1 MDIENHTIILNKT
14 EEEKIMKK
22 RLMAIFAAILI
33 TASLTACGNGKNEE
47 GTTGG
52 KDIDINIETPTTNGS
67 EQNEGSEIPS
77 ESESDTEDPNKI
89 MNPGEYAYV
98 SYETAK
104 QIQVLSA
111 TGAATL
117 RTEDYVEVTSVPN
130 GTVLDCIG
138 FSNDENKYWS
148 QVVYE
153 GEICYIATHLVTTI
167 IDLDDGFVEVS
178 KTLIKNDGSL
188 KIRIAPDMNSEVI
201 GYISAGEEVVIIAEN
216 TTEGWYKVVFTPYG
230 TTEETTGYVVSN
242 PEYYEPE
249 IEISVPDGYSA
260 YIDNDIA
267 FVYPE
272 NWESVSE
279 SDTIRLDRQTGD
291 NYVIAYEAYTADHD
305 KYFSLTNEEFAEMFI
320 PLYESMGY
328 IITEYNVK
336 HESKGDVSV
345 AVISFTNTV
354 DGQTVYH
361 YMYIFVTKSNKVCTF
376 TVTETSLE
384 SEIAETIYESLII
397 AK

>member
-1 MDIENHTIILNKT
+1 
-14 EEEKIMKK
+14 MKRK
-22 RLMAIFAAILI
+22 LMAIFAAILI

-47 GTTGG
+47 NTTGG
-52 KDIDINIETPTTNGS
+52 KDIDINIENPTTNGNEQDESS
-67 EQNEGSEIPS
+67 EASS
-77 ESESDTEDPNKI
+77 ESQSEVENPNEIK
-89 MNPGEYAYV
+89 NPGEYAYV

-167 IDLDDGFVEVS
+167 IDLDEGFVEVS

-201 GYISAGEEVVIIAEN
+201 GYISAGEEVIVIAEN
-216 TTEGWYKVVFTPYG
+216 LTEGWYKIVFTPYG
-230 TTEETTGYVVSN
+230 VTEEASGYVVSN

-249 IEISVPDGYSA
+249 IEISIPDGYSA
-260 YIDNDIA
+260 YIDSDIA
-267 FVYPE
+267 FLYPE
-272 NWESVSE
+272 SWVALAE
-279 SDTIRLDRQTGD
+279 SDQMKFDQQTGS
-291 NYVIAYEAYTADHD
+291 NYVVVYEAYTADHD
-305 KYFSLTNEEFAEMFI
+305 IYFSLTDEIFAETFV
-320 PLYESMGY
+320 PLYANMGY
-328 IITEYNVK
+328 TVTDYSVK
-336 HESKGDVSV
+336 HESKGDASV

-354 DGQTVYH
+354 EGQD
-361 YMYIFVTKSNKVCTF
+361 MYQTQYVFVTKSNYVCTL

-384 SEIAETIYESLII
+384 SDIAENIYNSLII
-397 AK
+397 AE

>member
-1 MDIENHTIILNKT
+1 
-14 EEEKIMKK
+14 MKK

-67 EQNEGSEIPS
+67 EQDEGGENPS
-77 ESESDTEDPNKI
+77 ESESESETEAPNKI
-89 MNPGEYAYV
+89 LNPGEYAYV

-153 GEICYIATHLVTTI
+153 GKICYIATHLVTTI

-178 KTLIKNDGSL
+178 KTVVVNEKTGSL
-188 KIRIAPDMNSEVI
+188 NIRSLPTTKGSEII
-201 GYISAGEEVVIIAEN
+201 GHADAGVEITVIAEN
-216 TTEGWYKVVFTPYG
+216 TTTGWYKVQFVHYNGDTM
-230 TTEETTGYVVSN
+230 TGYIASDAKYFEGAEVES
-242 PEYYEPE
+242 
-249 IEISVPDGYSA
+249 SSA
-260 YIDNDIA
+260 
-267 FVYPE
+267 
-272 NWESVSE
+272 SE
-279 SDTIRLDRQTGD
+279 SASESATEGGD
-291 NYVIAYEAYTADHD
+291 E
-305 KYFSLTNEEFAEMFI
+305 
-320 PLYESMGY
+320 
-328 IITEYNVK
+328 NVGK
-336 HESKGDVSV
+336 
-345 AVISFTNTV
+345 
-354 DGQTVYH
+354 
-361 YMYIFVTKSNKVCTF
+361 
-376 TVTETSLE
+376 
-384 SEIAETIYESLII
+384 
-397 AK
+397 

>member
-1 MDIENHTIILNKT
+1 
-14 EEEKIMKK
+14 
-22 RLMAIFAAILI
+22 
-33 TASLTACGNGKNEE
+33 
-47 GTTGG
+47 
-52 KDIDINIETPTTNGS
+52 
-67 EQNEGSEIPS
+67 
-77 ESESDTEDPNKI
+77 
-89 MNPGEYAYV
+89 
-98 SYETAK
+98 
-104 QIQVLSA
+104 
-111 TGAATL
+111 
-117 RTEDYVEVTSVPN
+117 
-130 GTVLDCIG
+130 
-138 FSNDENKYWS
+138 
-148 QVVYE
+148 
-153 GEICYIATHLVTTI
+153 
-167 IDLDDGFVEVS
+167 
-178 KTLIKNDGSL
+178 
-188 KIRIAPDMNSEVI
+188 MNSEVI